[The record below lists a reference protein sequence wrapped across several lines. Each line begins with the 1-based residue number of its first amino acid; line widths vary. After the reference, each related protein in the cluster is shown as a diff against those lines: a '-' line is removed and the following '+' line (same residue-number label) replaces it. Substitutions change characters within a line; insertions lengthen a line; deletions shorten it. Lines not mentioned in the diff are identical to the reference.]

1 LAIHSGDTA
10 SREKAGGFRYALR
23 ALGHR
28 NYRLYFLGQGISL
41 VGTWMT
47 RLATSWLVYRLTD
60 SALLL
65 GIVGFAGQSP
75 TFIFAPFAG
84 VWIDRLNR
92 HHVLIVTQ
100 VLSMLQA
107 LLMAA
112 LIFGHIITIWQI
124 IVLGAFQGLINAFD
138 MPARQA
144 FVVQMV
150 EDKHDLGNAIALNSS
165 MVNLSRLIG
174 PSLAGIIIAAVGEG
188 PCFLIDGLSYIA
200 VIISL
205 MVMRGLPQQ
214 LFAKR
219 AGVFSEL
226 KEGWKYVVDFVP
238 IRSILLLLALT
249 SLLGMQ
255 YAVLM
260 PIFAARILKGGAHTL
275 GFLMAASGVGALA
288 GAIMLTA
295 RKSVLGLG
303 KWIPI
308 ATIFFGAGLMG
319 FSQSRTLVLSLI
331 LLFIAGFGMMTQM
344 AASNTILQTILTDER
359 RGRVMGY
366 FTMAF
371 IGMMPFG
378 SLLAG
383 GLANR
388 IGAPMTVLIS
398 GALCTVGAIWFA
410 LQLKDLRQMIRPIY
424 MKLGILEEAP
434 PDMQA
439 ASSLHIPPDA

>member
-1 LAIHSGDTA
+1 MAFHIKRNSTHDITEGL
-10 SREKAGGFRYALR
+10 RFALR
-23 ALGHR
+23 TLSQR
-28 NYRLYFLGQGISL
+28 NYRLYFVGQGISL

-65 GIVGFAGQSP
+65 GIVGFAGQIP

-92 HHVLIVTQ
+92 HNVLVVTQ

-112 LIFGHIITIWQI
+112 LIFTHLITVWQV
-124 IVLGAFQGLINAFD
+124 IVLGALQGVINAFD

-150 EDKHDLGNAIALNSS
+150 KDKQDLGNAIALNSS
-165 MVNLSRLIG
+165 MVNLARLIG

-188 PCFLIDGLSYIA
+188 MCFLFDGLSYIA
-200 VIISL
+200 VIFSL
-205 MVMRGLPQQ
+205 LAMRDLPQQ
-214 LFAKR
+214 LFPKR

-226 KEGWKYVVDFVP
+226 KEGWKYVADFVP

-249 SLLGMQ
+249 SLIGMQ

-260 PIFAARILKGGAHTL
+260 PIFAARILKGGPHTL
-275 GFLMAASGVGALA
+275 GFLMAASGLGALA
-288 GAIMLTA
+288 GAAMLTA

-303 KWIPI
+303 KWIPL
-308 ATIFFGAGLMG
+308 ATVFFGIGLMG
-319 FSQSRTLVLSLI
+319 FSQSRTMALSLV
-331 LLFIAGFGMMTQM
+331 LLFIGGFGMMTQM

-359 RGRVMGY
+359 RGRVMSY

-383 GLANR
+383 LMADR
-388 IGAPMTVLIS
+388 IGAPLTVLIS
-398 GALCTVGAIWFA
+398 GAGCTLGAIWFA
-410 LQLKDLRQMIRPIY
+410 VRLKQMRQLVRPIY
-424 MKLGILEEAP
+424 RELGILEDTP
-434 PDMQA
+434 GNMRA
-439 ASSLHIPPDA
+439 ASAPDATPDL

>member
-1 LAIHSGDTA
+1 LATRIKETA
-10 SREKAGGFRYALR
+10 KDEHPGGVRHALR
-23 ALGHR
+23 ALSHR

-41 VGTWMT
+41 IGTWMT
-47 RLATSWLVYRLTD
+47 RLATSWLVYRLTG

-65 GIVGFAGQSP
+65 GIVGFVGQVP

-84 VWIDRLNR
+84 VWVDRLNR
-92 HHVLIVTQ
+92 HNVLIVTQ
-100 VLSMLQA
+100 ALSMLQA
-107 LLMAA
+107 LLMAT
-112 LIFGHIITIWQI
+112 LIFSHVITVWQI
-124 IVLGAFQGLINAFD
+124 LVLGAFQGLINAFD

-150 EDKHDLGNAIALNSS
+150 DNKQDLGNAIALNSS
-165 MVNLSRLIG
+165 MVNLTRLIG
-174 PSLAGIIIAAVGEG
+174 PSLAGIVIAAVGEG

-205 MVMRGLPQQ
+205 IMMRALPRQ

-219 AGVFSEL
+219 AGVFFEL

-238 IRSILLLLALT
+238 IRSILLLLAIT
-249 SLLGMQ
+249 SLVGMQ
-255 YAVLM
+255 YSVLM

-288 GAIMLTA
+288 GAVMLTA

-303 KWIPI
+303 KWIPL
-308 ATIFFGAGLMG
+308 ATVCFGAGLMG
-319 FSQSRTLVLSLI
+319 FSQSRTLFLSLL
-331 LLFIAGFGMMTQM
+331 LLFVAGFGMMTQM
-344 AASNTILQTILTDER
+344 ASSNTILQTILTDER

-366 FTMAF
+366 FTMSF
-371 IGMMPFG
+371 VGMMPFG

-383 GLANR
+383 VMADK

-398 GALCTVGAIWFA
+398 GAVCTVGAAWFA
-410 LQLKDLRQMIRPIY
+410 LQLKDLRHLIRPIY
-424 MKLGILEEAP
+424 VNLGILEDASQDRHPIASPQP
-434 PDMQA
+434 PPE
-439 ASSLHIPPDA
+439 L